1 MTLTTA
7 TLGDH
12 LAAQGLEASE
22 LYSRGARVRKRE
34 TAVDANSVAAPT
46 EFLAV
51 KVVTPPESV
60 PTPRTALCRITHR
73 ADHVIEFSEWPEA
86 SLLAVLLDGMSGST
100 PRLGCPQ

>member
-12 LAAQGLEASE
+12 LAAQGVETNE

-34 TAVDANSVAAPT
+34 AAVDASIAVAPT

-73 ADHVIEFSEWPEA
+73 AGHVIEFSEWPEA
-86 SLLAVLLDGMSGST
+86 SWLAALLGGVPGTT
-100 PRLGCPQ
+100 P

>member
-12 LAAQGLEASE
+12 LAAQGVETNE

-34 TAVDANSVAAPT
+34 TAVDANRVVAPP

-60 PTPRTALCRITHR
+60 PPPRTALFRITHR
-73 ADHVIEFSEWPEA
+73 AGHEIEFSEWPEA
-86 SLLAVLLDGMSGST
+86 SWLVVLLGGVAGTT
-100 PRLGCPQ
+100 P